1 MTRFARLAVLFLV
14 TLAPTLALAQQVHVA
29 IVGVRGK
36 GGGATAVQGLQGAL
50 QKLRGITFEST
61 RNFLAEADQRGVAD
75 RVETDPKSMSQ
86 VARALEV
93 DAVVSGTL
101 DEAKRSKDK
110 VLTLSVYNGGD
121 GKLLGEEVVEVPG
134 GKLTAKTFTAGARAI
149 EPYIRMGDHKPGPG
163 ALAAAERPARPAPV
177 TEPPVETLPG
187 ETVADESEAEPAPGG
202 AEKGDFLRIQGG
214 LSFRKRTFRYKTTPR
229 EDEVGPP
236 KVTYILPDGISYDS
250 SLAPGLGL
258 AVEVY
263 PLALSMTGAVTG
275 LGLTFGYEQVFLT
288 SKQTITTDE
297 TTSTGAAEDAG
308 PTELDTTE
316 RVIDLG
322 IKYRYAFG
330 KAGAAPELM
339 ASFGMAWST
348 FELEKNDE
356 YRGTNY
362 RYPHLGLGGR
372 IPFGTPLVAAELELR
387 YIPTADAGET
397 TQELGKSA
405 DLAGYGLTADIVSQF
420 GAGFLATVG
429 IDYTAI
435 SGDVKGEGRSKELVD
450 AAGET
455 VERKVRLGKSIDDS
469 YLGIHVRAGYHF

>member
-1 MTRFARLAVLFLV
+1 MNRLARLAFLLLLTV
-14 TLAPTLALAQQVHVA
+14 APSLALAQQVHVA

-75 RVETDPKSMSQ
+75 RVETDPKAMSQ

-134 GKLTAKTFTAGARAI
+134 GKLTAKTYAAGARAI

-163 ALAAAERPARPAPV
+163 ALAAVERPARPAPV
-177 TEPPVETLPG
+177 TEAPVETLPG
-187 ETVADESEAEPAPGG
+187 ETAADESEEEPARG
-202 AEKGDFLRIQGG
+202 AAEAGDFLRVQGG
-214 LSFRKRTFRYKTTPR
+214 LSFRKRTFRYKTTPH
-229 EDEVGPP
+229 EDEAGPP

-250 SLAPGLGL
+250 SLAPGFGL
-258 AVEVY
+258 ALEVY
-263 PLALSMTGAVTG
+263 PLALSMTGPVTG

-288 SKQTITTDE
+288 SKQTITTDD
-297 TTSTGAAEDAG
+297 TAADAEADAG

-322 IKYRYAFG
+322 VKYRYAFG
-330 KAGAAPELM
+330 KAGAAPEVM

-362 RYPHLGLGGR
+362 RYPHLGIGGR

-387 YIPTADAGET
+387 YIPTADAGDT

-420 GAGFLATVG
+420 GAGFMATAG

-450 AAGET
+450 AAGTT